1 MYLNF
6 PMIDYE
12 LDSYNVLEMLS
23 KFNELDMH
31 IK

>member
-6 PMIDYE
+6 PMIFYD